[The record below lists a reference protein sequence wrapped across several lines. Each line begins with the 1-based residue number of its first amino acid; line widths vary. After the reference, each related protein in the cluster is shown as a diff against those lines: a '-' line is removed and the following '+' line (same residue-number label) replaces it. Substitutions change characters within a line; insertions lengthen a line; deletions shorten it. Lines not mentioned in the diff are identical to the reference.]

1 MKRCLFAV
9 LLAAALAVPVFASEK
24 GKSELNL
31 KLGIIPSPDLT
42 AQGND
47 IVSAVSGVALKGNS
61 INTHSI
67 NNGIGASGKTGFVAG
82 LDYFYYLQNNS
93 GVGLGL
99 NRAFPVEYVNGNIAK
114 IDSTNIYL
122 TAKRKV
128 NVESFLDAIY
138 FVGRLG
144 YGINNADSSIDKM
157 LGMPSVTIDVSIDN
171 GLYWALGIGF
181 EKDCILL
188 EFVYSVNYSKLNVD
202 INAGGDKIS
211 ASSDITVSAIG
222 INVGYKFEL

>member
-9 LLAAALAVPVFASEK
+9 LLAASLAVPVFASEK

-47 IVSAVSGVALKGNS
+47 IVSAVSGVALEGNS
-61 INTHSI
+61 INTHSL

-99 NRAFPVEYVNGNIAK
+99 NRAFPVEYVNGDIAK

-128 NVESFLDAIY
+128 KVESFLDAIY

-144 YGINNADSSIDKM
+144 YGINNADSS
-157 LGMPSVTIDVSIDN
+157 LGMPSGAIDVSIDN

-181 EKDCILL
+181 EKDSILL

-202 INAGGDKIS
+202 IDTGGDKIS

>member
-9 LLAAALAVPVFASEK
+9 LLAASLAVPVFASEK

-47 IVSAVSGVALKGNS
+47 IVSAVSGVALEGSS
-61 INTHSI
+61 IDTHSL

-99 NRAFPVEYVNGNIAK
+99 NRAFPVEYVNGDIAK

-128 NVESFLDAIY
+128 KVESFLDAIY

-144 YGINNADSSIDKM
+144 YGINNADSS
-157 LGMPSVTIDVSIDN
+157 LGMPSGAIDVSIDN

-181 EKDCILL
+181 EKDSILL

-202 INAGGDKIS
+202 IDTGGDKIS